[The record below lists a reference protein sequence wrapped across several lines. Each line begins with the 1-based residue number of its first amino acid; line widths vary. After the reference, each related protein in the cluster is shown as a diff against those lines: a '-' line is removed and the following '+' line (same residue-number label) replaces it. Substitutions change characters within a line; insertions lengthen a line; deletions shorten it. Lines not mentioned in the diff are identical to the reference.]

1 MPTALELT
9 REGWKP
15 YLEAARHRPTPPE
28 PTPAERRERAH
39 LLARVR
45 EAAEA
50 LKARFAVRRVV
61 LFGSLAHA
69 AWFMPDSDVDL
80 AVEGLAGVDYWE
92 AWRLVEKVIGD
103 RPVDLIEIERA
114 GESLH
119 RAIERY
125 GVEL

>member
-15 YLEAARHRPTPPE
+15 YLEAARRRPAPPE
-28 PTPAERRERAH
+28 PTPAERGERAR

-69 AWFMPDSDVDL
+69 AWFAPDSDVDL
-80 AVEGLAGVDYWE
+80 AVEGLAGADFWR
-92 AWRLVEKVIGD
+92 AWRLVEEVIGD
-103 RPVDLIEIERA
+103 PVVDLIEIETA
-114 GESLH
+114 GESL
-119 RAIERY
+119 RQAIERY